1 VYSFAVSPSQVLELV
16 SGFRHQCLSLFQGEP
31 SEKLGAVGAVLV
43 KPDDSVGAHSVSLS
57 HCCLIIAGQFLAV
70 KNYFDFSFLLLQR
83 VSLRVVPWRSAEE
96 HVPKVGRYEQLKRSL
111 NR

>member
-1 VYSFAVSPSQVLELV
+1 
-16 SGFRHQCLSLFQGEP
+16 
-31 SEKLGAVGAVLV
+31 
-43 KPDDSVGAHSVSLS
+43 
-57 HCCLIIAGQFLAV
+57 V

-83 VSLRVVPWRSAEE
+83 VSLLVVPWRSAEE